1 MPEIT
6 YREALNQALSE
17 EMERDDSVFLM
28 GEEVAEYDGAY
39 KVSKGLLDKFDE
51 LRVVD
56 TPISELGF
64 AGLGVGAAMVGLRPV
79 IEFMTFNFSILA
91 LDQVLHS
98 AAKMLYMSGGQI
110 NIPMVFRGPTGAAL
124 QLGAQHSQAVE
135 TWYVHAPG
143 IKVVTPATPAD
154 AKGLLKAAIRDDDPV
169 VVMEGELLYNL
180 RGEVPDGE
188 HIVPLG
194 LADLKRQGD
203 DVSIITHGKMV
214 HLALQA
220 ATRLER
226 DGIQADVLDLRSL
239 RPLDVDAILASVRK
253 TNRVI
258 YLEEGWPYAG
268 IGAQIAATIQEEA
281 FDHLDAPV
289 LRVTQADVPMPYA
302 KEPGTAG
309 KTQCPAGGGCLPA
322 GPLPEI
328 TRWQPRFIWKRSPRP
343 WRRGSSFGGSRQR
356 ATRSRM
362 GISSQRSK
370 RTRRPWSWWPGA
382 RGFSE
387 RFSLRRAPLHRW
399 VR

>member
-1 MPEIT
+1 MAEIT
-6 YREALNQALSE
+6 YREALNQALAE

-39 KVSKGLLDKFDE
+39 KVSKGLLDRFGD

-56 TPISELGF
+56 SPISELGF
-64 AGLGVGAAMVGLRPV
+64 AGLGVGAAMVGLRPI

-124 QLGAQHSQAVE
+124 QLGAQHSQACE

-154 AKGLLKAAIRDDDPV
+154 AKGLLKASIRDNDPV
-169 VVMEGELLYNL
+169 AFMEGELLYNV
-180 RGEVPDGE
+180 RGEVPEGE

-194 LADLKRQGD
+194 VADLKREGT

-214 HLALQA
+214 HLAAQSA
-220 ATRLER
+220 AKLAKE
-226 DGIQADVLDLRSL
+226 GIEVEVLDLRSL
-239 RPLDVDAILASVRK
+239 RPLDVDAILATVRK
-253 TNRVI
+253 TNRVV

-268 IGAQIAATIQEEA
+268 IGAQIAAMIQEEA
-281 FDHLDAPV
+281 FDDLDAPI

-302 KEPGTAG
+302 KNLEALAKPSA
-309 KTQCPAGGGCLPA
+309 
-322 GPLPEI
+322 
-328 TRWQPRFIWKRSPRP
+328 
-343 WRRGSSFGGSRQR
+343 
-356 ATRSRM
+356 
-362 GISSQRSK
+362 
-370 RTRRPWSWWPGA
+370 
-382 RGFSE
+382 E
-387 RFSLRRAPLHRW
+387 RVIDACKKVLYR
-399 VR
+399 